1 MTDLERTQAYLQIVN
16 QGENLNRQVSDAI
29 KDHNV
34 SRSLSLY
41 HELCDM
47 YREISSKNAQVGY
60 SATNLA
66 KYIKRQ
72 GEHVFAK
79 IKDDLSSRFES
90 TLHGLSWPLP
100 IRQPIP
106 DEKVNEMVDFTSA
119 FSNLLI
125 LQKEA
130 EAEEDKTRQY
140 DLGRGIPVKERAPGE
155 PLPSLLAMQLLVKPL
170 ILRFRYH
177 FDGQRETNRI
187 DKPEWYFAHIVSGIA
202 DHSPF
207 LLGDIQRLLNKEGFR
222 RYNAKNEFTR
232 CYLLVI
238 ERKLIKNFPELA
250 VNPQLLSHTIHET
263 IQFDETLKNMQYC
276 PPGTNPDT
284 WKGCVDIIL
293 GRKDWFK
300 TWIDVEKE
308 FAMSRYNE
316 VMNSSDVWQIDSAN
330 TVDEITPTKSAVL
343 VKDLVESITDRYRPL
358 PNFHQQVRFLLD
370 IQIDILASY
379 HRRISGSI
387 DAFETLGSS
396 LVRAVPGVH
405 QAEGRAMV
413 GVEGLKR
420 LCRQYSSSAFIAK
433 ACKEWGDSEFF
444 LELWHE
450 VSERAARKQSKA
462 KEQTHRK
469 RPSSVSSID
478 EVVNEV
484 GFQSKKLGRDDA
496 SDGTL
501 FDEVI
506 ALFDKTSARIV
517 HLLAAHMSKELLAAM
532 KPYSKIRRWG
542 QKDPLAV
549 EQESAD
555 DADQIEKISDVA
567 ISPELYA
574 PLSHLSSCLS
584 YLASNLPS
592 RTYATVYRLLARDLE
607 DFFFKVVISAQ
618 GPVSAG
624 MSGSGFGKGVLSVE
638 GGTQFAID
646 MIEGTWRTISG
657 ASGIANSR
665 TFIAHPESAFRKVRD
680 VCILLSLPSTTG
692 TGNVENQAIV
702 TRYLQTSPQPIHQVV
717 TVVFDSDKNDMEV
730 KEYLEGLG
738 VYTTSREQ
746 AKELLRRRTE
756 CWR

>member
-1 MTDLERTQAYLQIVN
+1 MTDLERTQAYLQVIN
-16 QGENLNRQVSDAI
+16 EGEKLSQKVSI
-29 KDHNV
+29 TLKDHNV
-34 SRSLSLY
+34 SGSLSLY

-47 YREISSKNAQVGY
+47 YRDTSSKNAQVGY

-72 GEHVFAK
+72 GEHVLAK
-79 IKDDLSSRFES
+79 IRTDLSTRFEA
-90 TLHGLSWPLP
+90 TLEGLSWPLP

-106 DEKVNEMVDFTSA
+106 DDKVNELVDFTSA
-119 FSNLLI
+119 FTNLLL

-130 EAEEDKTRQY
+130 EDEEDRARQY
-140 DLGRGIPVKERAPGE
+140 DLGRGIPVKERGPGE
-155 PLPSLLAMQLLVKPL
+155 PLPPLHAMQLLVKPL

-187 DKPEWYFAHIVSGIA
+187 DKPEWFFAHIISGIA

-207 LLGDIQRLLNKEGFR
+207 LLGDIQRILTKEGFR

-232 CYLLVI
+232 CYLQVV

-263 IQFDETLKNMQYC
+263 IQFDETLENMQYC
-276 PPGTNPDT
+276 PPGTAAAD

-308 FAMSRYNE
+308 FALSRYNE
-316 VMNSSDVWQIDSAN
+316 VMNSSDVWQIDSGN
-330 TVDEITPTKSAVL
+330 TIDEITPTKSAVL

-358 PNFHQQVRFLLD
+358 PSFHQQVRFLLD

-420 LCRQYSSSAFIAK
+420 LCRQYSSSAFIAR

-444 LELWHE
+444 LELWQE
-450 VSERAARKQSKA
+450 VSERAAAKQAKP
-462 KEQTHRK
+462 KEQTQRK
-469 RPSSVSSID
+469 RPLSVSSID
-478 EVVNEV
+478 EVVSEV

-517 HLLAAHMSKELLAAM
+517 HLLAAHISKELLVAL
-532 KPYSKIRRWG
+532 KPYSRIRRWG
-542 QKDPLAV
+542 QKDPLAIAAD
-549 EQESAD
+549 SIND
-555 DADQIEKISDVA
+555 DAVEKTSDVA

-574 PLSHLSSCLS
+574 PLSHLSTCLS

-592 RTYATVYRLLARDLE
+592 RTYATVYRLLAHDLD
-607 DFFFKVVISAQ
+607 DFSTKSSSQRREPFHPVCLADLAKVYSALKE
-618 GPVSAG
+618 V
-624 MSGSGFGKGVLSVE
+624 
-638 GGTQFAID
+638 
-646 MIEGTWRTISG
+646 R
-657 ASGIANSR
+657 NS
-665 TFIAHPESAFRKVRD
+665 
-680 VCILLSLPSTTG
+680 PSTWWRVRG
-692 TGNVENQAIV
+692 A
-702 TRYLQTSPQPIHQVV
+702 RYLARLVLQTRGRSLRILRVLFEGFEML
-717 TVVFDSDKNDMEV
+717 VFCFRS
-730 KEYLEGLG
+730 
-738 VYTTSREQ
+738 
-746 AKELLRRRTE
+746 LRLRAVRAIRRIKTL
-756 CWR
+756 